1 MEYINYLTD
10 EAGIDSKNYHLLNQI
25 LSKNQVM
32 KIFQDEHYNVIN
44 MGALWGPNNEFYYV
58 DKNLCEFKE
67 FNRDSLI
74 RELIQITMLSYVQE
88 RLVEQGRRDR
98 VLCVFDEIPLLDE
111 KFSSPKFIFAHIMLP
126 HAPYIFGPNGEN
138 VTPGN
143 SLNDEP
149 WDSKKAHIDQIKFAN
164 KKLITLIDKILLQN
178 PNSIII
184 LQGDTGSAF
193 NGDWNNPSNDL
204 IIERMSSLNAIYF
217 PDGNYDSVKNMNT
230 PINTFR
236 IIFNE
241 FFDTNYSSLEDK
253 MYWSTGNLPYLH
265 DDVTNLLLKSDDT

>member
-1 MEYINYLTD
+1 
-10 EAGIDSKNYHLLNQI
+10 
-25 LSKNQVM
+25 
-32 KIFQDEHYNVIN
+32 
-44 MGALWGPNNEFYYV
+44 
-58 DKNLCEFKE
+58 
-67 FNRDSLI
+67 
-74 RELIQITMLSYVQE
+74 MLSYVQE

-111 KFSSPKFIFAHIMLP
+111 KFSSPKFVFAHIMLP

-164 KKLITLIDKILLQN
+164 KQLIPLLDKILTQN
-178 PNSIII
+178 SNSIII

-193 NGDWNNPSNDL
+193 NGDWDTPSNDL
-204 IIERMSSLNAIYF
+204 IIERMSNLNAIYF
-217 PDGNYDSVKNMNT
+217 PDGNYDSFEKMNT

-241 FFDTNYSSLEDK
+241 FFNTNYSFLEDK
-253 MYWSTGNLPYLH
+253 MYWSTGDSPYFH
-265 DDVTNLLLKSDDT
+265 DDVTNLLLKNDDT